1 METRKANTVINVL
14 MRLDSEANASG
25 VDAMTF
31 ARKAR
36 AIQNILEVV
45 EHDYGVDAMV
55 LIVVSATHRLGHSL
69 GPLYA
74 NVVEKLLAR
83 GCVITKTR
91 RGPNY
96 WA

>member
-1 METRKANTVINVL
+1 METRKANSIINVL
-14 MRLDSEANASG
+14 MRLDGEANADG

-36 AIQNILEVV
+36 AIQNILEGV
-45 EHDYGVDAMV
+45 EHDYGVDALV
-55 LIVVSATHRLGHSL
+55 LVVVAATRRLGHSL

-74 NVVEKLLAR
+74 NVVEKLVAR

-91 RGPNY
+91 RGPTY